1 MKKILALLL
10 VTFVITVSGCTGSD
24 KVYANT
30 DQSSELTSTNN
41 IQTQRDG
48 SIPAQVLLKE
58 PMPPEILDD
67 TDAYGWTMI
76 FHTFN
81 NNQPPQ
87 PMSVCFKF
95 RYWGEERVLGCGAEV
110 YINPRQSYDYD
121 FPSIQPFQD
130 ILDYLK
136 ENEGSF
142 FDHSE
147 FIDAIPGWYKIP
159 TSEEWFI
166 LTAEDNQTMSE
177 GFEYVIVREFPDDP
191 PVSEEI
197 AWVFD
202 RLRELRDEVLL
213 HPQE

>member
-1 MKKILALLL
+1 M
-10 VTFVITVSGCTGSD
+10 VTSVITVSGCTGSD
-24 KVYANT
+24 KVFANT

-41 IQTQRDG
+41 FQTQRDG
-48 SIPAQVLLKE
+48 SKPGIVLRKE

-67 TDAYGWTMI
+67 TDAYDWVI
-76 FHTFN
+76 TFN
-81 NNQPPQ
+81 TFNDNQPPQ
-87 PMSVCFKF
+87 PMQANFSI
-95 RYWGEERVLGCGAEV
+95 RYWGEERELVAGADI
-110 YINPRQSYDYD
+110 YINPRQSYYYE

-130 ILDYLK
+130 ILDYIK

-142 FDHSE
+142 FDYSE
-147 FIDAIPGWYKIP
+147 FIDPIPGWYKIP

-166 LTAEDNQTMSE
+166 LSAGNSDT
-177 GFEYVIVREFPDDP
+177 FEAGYEYIIVTEYTDDP
-191 PVSEEI
+191 PVSEEV